1 MELSLPHPAAESD
14 RYLPP
19 GVSIKPRRLENRD
32 FDSVP
37 KYWLGSSPFASLQLD
52 LLSIIIPEHE
62 KFFIHTLKEYQDQL
76 EDQESKDLV
85 RGFIHQEATHYK
97 VHQEYNAT
105 RPALGMNMQREEAL
119 GAKIFD
125 GFKRFLPLRLR
136 LSMTAFMEHF
146 TACGAHLLLREGSVA
161 EQMHPQM
168 QDLWEWHA
176 VEEIEH
182 KAVAFDLFEQQ
193 GGNYFY
199 RLLGALITTLFV
211 GMWLLIS
218 GFRLLRDD
226 RLWRRY
232 NQLPWTEE
240 ELATQK
246 ITRDKLLRETKDSFF
261 LMGEYFKP
269 SFHPWKL
276 DDSEFVKRFEQRDIN
291 FV

>member
-1 MELSLPHPAAESD
+1 MELSLPHPAAESE
-14 RYLPP
+14 RFLPP

-32 FDSVP
+32 FESVP

-62 KFFIHTLKEYQDQL
+62 KFFIHTLKDYQDQL
-76 EDQESKDLV
+76 EDEESKALV

-97 VHQEYNAT
+97 VHQEYNNT
-105 RPALGMNMQREEAL
+105 RPALGMNMKREDAL
-119 GAKIFD
+119 GEKIFN
-125 GFKRFLPLRLR
+125 GFKRFLPLKLR

-146 TACGAHLLLREGSVA
+146 TAVGAHLLLREGSVA
-161 EQMHPQM
+161 EDMHPQM
-168 QDLWEWHA
+168 RDLWEWHA

-182 KAVAFDLFEQQ
+182 KAVAYDLFEQN

-199 RLLGALITTLFV
+199 RLLGALITTVSV
-211 GMWLLIS
+211 GLWLLIS
-218 GFRLLRDD
+218 GFRLMRDD

-240 ELATQK
+240 ELVAQK
-246 ITRDKLLRETKDSFF
+246 NTRKKLMKASMHSAY
-261 LMGEYFKP
+261 LMAQYFKP
-269 SFHPWKL
+269 SFHPWEL